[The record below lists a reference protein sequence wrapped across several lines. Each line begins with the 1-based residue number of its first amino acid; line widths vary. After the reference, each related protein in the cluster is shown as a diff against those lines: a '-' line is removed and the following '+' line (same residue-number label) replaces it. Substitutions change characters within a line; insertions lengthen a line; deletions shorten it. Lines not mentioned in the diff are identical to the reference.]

1 MNKFLM
7 IILENTQKKEPS
19 IRTAQ
24 GFSIYLTPCTGVPAS
39 ARTGQ
44 SCIVSSN

>member
-1 MNKFLM
+1 MNKFFM
-7 IILENTQKKEPS
+7 IILENTQKNEPS

-24 GFSIYLTPCTGVPAS
+24 GFSIYQAPCIGVPAS
-39 ARTGQ
+39 ATTGQ